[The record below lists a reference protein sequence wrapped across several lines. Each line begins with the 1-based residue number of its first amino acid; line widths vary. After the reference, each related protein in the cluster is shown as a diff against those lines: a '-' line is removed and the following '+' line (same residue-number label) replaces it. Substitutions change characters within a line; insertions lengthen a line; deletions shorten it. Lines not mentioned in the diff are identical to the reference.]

1 MYENKVDVY
10 KAMSSSS
17 LHLALVNDALTRTMA
32 SPSASHCW
40 HYLKKYYQLL
50 NNAVVERAI
59 VQSVRHLPDEG
70 VAGFLRATWLCSVT
84 REDVYCAR
92 AGQILQSITPFD
104 PDRYL
109 AFLVF
114 VWGHVLKNT
123 SGRAAFVAAI
133 QGALAPQVLHRLSQ
147 HVSCQLKVR
156 PPQRPILSVQ
166 KVALIVPYLGAYPH
180 PPTAL
185 ALQQARI
192 FMEQGIQVEMFSC
205 QDLKV
210 PDMSQFLGGAET
222 NMLAP
227 FDMSVW
233 QAHHLSLPMIRQA
246 NIQFSMMGRW
256 AQILKEISTFDPDL
270 VMSVGFYSPLVEVLF
285 QARPVLGLNIHAVAP
300 LDPVDVW
307 LSAFK
312 DDAVELKVQWNRPL
326 PESRA
331 WHHPYRVRRTPPKS
345 MLTRRDLGVPEET
358 IVLVSVGYRLYT
370 EINGE
375 WAATMVAFC
384 AKHPNITW
392 LLVGGSGALPA
403 ALERAPAGQIHAL
416 PEHHDIPAVL
426 QSCDIY
432 VNPPRMG
439 GGFSVAEAMAE
450 GLPVVAFKGSDGGD
464 KVGRAAVDSSEA
476 YFSKLEALITHADLR
491 QKEGI
496 AMRRLFSNTLDL
508 DQSAS
513 SLLAACEHAL
523 ERFRLR
529 TTQPS

>member
-1 MYENKVDVY
+1 
-10 KAMSSSS
+10 
-17 LHLALVNDALTRTMA
+17 
-32 SPSASHCW
+32 
-40 HYLKKYYQLL
+40 
-50 NNAVVERAI
+50 
-59 VQSVRHLPDEG
+59 

-84 REDVYCAR
+84 RDDVYCTR

-109 AFLVF
+109 AFLAF

-123 SGRAAFVAAI
+123 SGRAAFVEAV
-133 QGALAPQVLHRLSQ
+133 QGALAPQALYRLGQ
-147 HVSCQLKVR
+147 HLSCQLKVR
-156 PPQRPILSVQ
+156 PPQRPILNVQ

-185 ALQQARI
+185 ALHQARI
-192 FMEQGIQVEMFSC
+192 LMEQGIQVEMFSC

-210 PDMSQFLGGAET
+210 PDMAQFLGGAET
-222 NMLAP
+222 NVLAP
-227 FDMSVW
+227 FDISAW
-233 QAHHLSLPMIRQA
+233 QAHHFPLPMIRQA

-256 AQILKEISTFDPDL
+256 AQILKEISSFDPDL
-270 VMSVGFYSPLVEVLF
+270 VMSVGFYSPLVEALF

-312 DDAVELKVQWNRPL
+312 DDVLELKVQWDRPL
-326 PESRA
+326 PESVA

-345 MLTRRDLGVPEET
+345 VPTRQDLGVPEGAM
-358 IVLVSVGYRLYT
+358 VLVSVGYRLYT

-375 WAATMVAFC
+375 WASTMVAFC

-403 ALERAPAGQIHAL
+403 ALASVPAGQIRAL

-426 QSCDIY
+426 QCCDIY

-464 KVGRAAVDSSEA
+464 KVGRAAVDNAEA
-476 YFSKLEALITHADLR
+476 YFSKLEALMANADLR
-491 QKEGI
+491 QKEGD
-496 AMRRLFSNTLDL
+496 AMRTLFLNTLDL
-508 DQSAS
+508 DQSGS
-513 SLLAACEHAL
+513 SLLAGCELAL

-529 TTQPS
+529 TIA